1 MTQIAKNLTELIGHT
16 PLLELSK
23 IEKQYDLKARLLAK
37 LEFNNPGRSV
47 KDRIGFVML
56 KNAEEKGL
64 LDDHTVIIEP
74 TSGNTGIGL
83 AVAAAVRGNRL
94 ILTMPDAMSLER
106 RSLLRALGAEIVLTP
121 AYEGMDGAIRK
132 AKELAEHYQNSF
144 IPQQFANSANP
155 AAHSLTTGP
164 EIWNDTDGKVDIF
177 VAGIGTGGT
186 ITGVG
191 SYLKKINHDVKVV
204 GIEPQNSAVI
214 SGGKPGPHKLQ
225 GIGAGFVPKVL
236 DLNVVDEVVKVK
248 DDDAYTKARE
258 LARLEGVLAGV
269 TSGAAL
275 HAAIN
280 IARRSENEGKTIV
293 LLLPDTGERYL
304 STQLFNEE

>member
-1 MTQIAKNLTELIGHT
+1 M
-16 PLLELSK
+16 
-23 IEKQYDLKARLLAK
+23 
-37 LEFNNPGRSV
+37 
-47 KDRIGFVML
+47 
-56 KNAEEKGL
+56 
-64 LDDHTVIIEP
+64 
-74 TSGNTGIGL
+74 
-83 AVAAAVRGNRL
+83 
-94 ILTMPDAMSLER
+94 
-106 RSLLRALGAEIVLTP
+106 
-121 AYEGMDGAIRK
+121 
-132 AKELAEHYQNSF
+132 
-144 IPQQFANSANP
+144 
-155 AAHSLTTGP
+155 
-164 EIWNDTDGKVDIF
+164 
-177 VAGIGTGGT
+177 TGGT

-191 SYLKKINHDVKVV
+191 SYLKKINHNVKVV

-258 LARLEGVLAGV
+258 LARIEGVLAGV

-280 IARRSENEGKTIV
+280 IARRAENEGKTIV